1 MLVWLGRRTVQNM
14 VIRIVTRRIG
24 SDQYTLLFGRPV
36 QTGQVLFELK
46 FTTAQSAPLPSRLPS
61 MGFKVTVP
69 VFQVIIFHYE
79 NIPFLIC
86 IQMVGGVGGW
96 SFLTLFLEIFFGI
109 GIFKYFV
116 LGPCGRGV
124 SKVTNFGSGKSI
136 LNSRI
141 ISPSPYTLPSP
152 FPKFSL
158 LKRPIK
164 LSELINTDLSLI
176 FCMKA

>member
-86 IQMVGGVGGW
+86 IQMVGGGGVEL
-96 SFLTLFLEIFFGI
+96 SDFVFRDFFWHWHFQILCVRSMWAWGI
-109 GIFKYFV
+109 
-116 LGPCGRGV
+116 
-124 SKVTNFGSGKSI
+124 KSH
-136 LNSRI
+136 
-141 ISPSPYTLPSP
+141 
-152 FPKFSL
+152 
-158 LKRPIK
+158 
-164 LSELINTDLSLI
+164 
-176 FCMKA
+176 